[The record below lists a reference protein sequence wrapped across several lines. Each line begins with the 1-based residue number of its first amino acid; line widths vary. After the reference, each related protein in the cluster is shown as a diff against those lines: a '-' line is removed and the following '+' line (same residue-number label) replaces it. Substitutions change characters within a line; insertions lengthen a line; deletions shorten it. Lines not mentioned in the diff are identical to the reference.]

1 MFSFKKSFVIMFTA
15 ILFYS
20 KIFTGCSTSNTH
32 LPTPTPNLY
41 NSPNSN
47 SLLSSMSAEEENYTP
62 ESPLPPSTISPLV
75 EQSLPEENSKDNV
88 SEVFEEINDSAPTLP
103 HVSSLAIDAL
113 STREENSKEDNVSNV
128 LLMELSSTSLD
139 LSSIPEFIEIKITNI
154 SKNEYIGSYHYSIE
168 RYEDDTWNS
177 IVIPGVV
184 DEGLI
189 IFPGE
194 TLEFRAIQLQP
205 HKYSYSAGRYR
216 VNFNRCCFGE
226 FTIIDD

>member
-32 LPTPTPNLY
+32 LPPSTPNLN
-41 NSPNSN
+41 NSKNSN
-47 SLLSSMSAEEENYTP
+47 FLLSSMSVEEE
-62 ESPLPPSTISPLV
+62 S
-75 EQSLPEENSKDNV
+75 SKDNV
-88 SEVFEEINDSAPTLP
+88 SEVFEKINDSAPTLP
-103 HVSSLAIDAL
+103 HVSSPVTDAL
-113 STREENSKEDNVSNV
+113 STQEENSKEDNVSNV

-139 LSSIPEFIEIKITNI
+139 LSSIPEYIEIKITNI
-154 SKNEYIGSYHYSIE
+154 SQNEYIGSYHYSIE

-177 IVIPGVV
+177 IVIPGVI
-184 DEGLI
+184 DESLI

-205 HKYSYSAGRYR
+205 HKYSYSTGRYR

-226 FTIIDD
+226 FTIIEE